1 MRCRSYES
9 FRASQATVRDRD
21 TETESKCTSTGGP
34 GDSASPASFTPDP
47 AGLTQLALILQ
58 LPPHLREIR
67 LPKAVCFPRL
77 FPRTKRE
84 GRLRMWGGD
93 GNIHQA
99 SASYPAQIFGEEGG
113 QRGHW
118 ELSSFCNTSSE
129 RFCLSC
135 F

>member
-1 MRCRSYES
+1 MCCRSYES

-84 GRLRMWGGD
+84 GRLRMWGEMEVFIKLQLLTQHRSLVRKED
-93 GNIHQA
+93 REATGNYLPSVIPPLKG
-99 SASYPAQIFGEEGG
+99 SA
-113 QRGHW
+113 
-118 ELSSFCNTSSE
+118 
-129 RFCLSC
+129 
-135 F
+135 